1 MGVGIGD
8 AAGVRVGLWP
18 DSGEAEGG
26 VVDTLLL
33 GLWGCG
39 GEEEST
45 EDGGDEDVSD
55 DLGP

>member
-1 MGVGIGD
+1 MGIGD
-8 AAGVRVGLWP
+8 TVGVKVGLWP

-26 VVDTLLL
+26 VLDALAL